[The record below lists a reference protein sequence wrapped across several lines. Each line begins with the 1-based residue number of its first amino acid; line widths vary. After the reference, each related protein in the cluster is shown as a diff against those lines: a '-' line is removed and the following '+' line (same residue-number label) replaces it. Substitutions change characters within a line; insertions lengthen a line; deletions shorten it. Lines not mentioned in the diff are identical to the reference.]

1 MIAPARRMCLLT
13 SIPAVMTLLLFPYP
27 FAWPFFA
34 AIDGLILLIALL
46 DLLSLPRKKDFVA
59 RRELG
64 RIATRGENH
73 PVAVIIE
80 NHSRRTFVGKVRDD
94 RPNGLTDQDQ
104 EFELTIP
111 VNSRGRLH
119 YVLVPRRRGAF
130 QYEHVHLQTESRF
143 KLWSRIWRVPS
154 PFLLRVYPALKQ
166 ISRYALYARL
176 NRMSLLGVRRQRRI
190 GTDNEFER
198 LRDYTP
204 DDQFRAID
212 WRATSRRL
220 KLTVRDFQSNQS
232 QRVVFLV
239 DCGRMMVNESGDR
252 SFLDAAFDAVLTLAY
267 VTLAQNDEAG
277 LLCFSDGI
285 VRWLPPARGRRQLNR
300 MVQAVHDVHPQMVE
314 SQFDE
319 AFLHLQRQVRK
330 RTLVVLVT
338 NLIDSQN
345 ADRMKAQVTN
355 LVGRHL
361 PLTVLLRDHELF
373 DPVERITVDDLHT
386 VESGKLFR
394 AAAAA
399 DILCWRR
406 QVLTDLRHAGVLTLD
421 CFPED
426 LTAPLINEYMRIK
439 SQHLL

>member
-1 MIAPARRMCLLT
+1 MGQGAQHDR
-13 SIPAVMTLLLFPYP
+13 
-27 FAWPFFA
+27 A
-34 AIDGLILLIALL
+34 AANL
-46 DLLSLPRKKDFVA
+46 
-59 RRELG
+59 
-64 RIATRGENH
+64 
-73 PVAVIIE
+73 
-80 NHSRRTFVGKVRDD
+80 VGKRTTAQQGPTQHRQGCAIKSQLLNECDG
-94 RPNGLTDQDQ
+94 RAG
-104 EFELTIP
+104 FE
-111 VNSRGRLH
+111 H
-119 YVLVPRRRGAF
+119 
-130 QYEHVHLQTESRF
+130 QHH
-143 KLWSRIWRVPS
+143 
-154 PFLLRVYPALKQ
+154 
-166 ISRYALYARL
+166 AR
-176 NRMSLLGVRRQRRI
+176 MFHQI
-190 GTDNEFER
+190 GTH
-198 LRDYTP
+198 TW
-204 DDQFRAID
+204 QIA
-212 WRATSRRL
+212 
-220 KLTVRDFQSNQS
+220 
-232 QRVVFLV
+232 
-239 DCGRMMVNESGDR
+239 
-252 SFLDAAFDAVLTLAY
+252 AAFDAVLTLAY

-319 AFLHLQRQVRK
+319 AFMHLQRQVRK